1 LRAIRK
7 RRPAGYDQRTGVGII
22 EAETIGE
29 LVEDVKAEVIGWR
42 RHLHRHPER
51 SLEEV
56 ETSQFVYET
65 LESFGSL
72 KLSRPTETSVL
83 ARLIGEEPGRT
94 IAIRADMDA
103 LPITEETGLPF
114 ASKNEGLMHA
124 CGHDGH
130 TAILLG
136 TAKVLGE
143 LKDHVR
149 GEVRFIFQHAEEVG
163 RGAEELVEAG
173 VIEGVDAVI
182 ALHLV
187 TRLEV
192 GKVGIGYGVRSAAPD
207 TFEIWVEGEGGH
219 AAWPQNAVD
228 PVVVSA
234 QVVTNLQH
242 IVSRESDPL
251 ESLVITVT
259 RIAGGTTHN
268 VIPGRVELKGTV
280 RTLSEEI
287 RKQVPVKMERIV
299 RGITEAHGA
308 SYSFEYRRGPDS
320 VVNVEDVT
328 HVVEKTARQVF
339 GDEAVEEVPPGMG
352 SEDFSGYQRA
362 APTAFFSLGARN
374 EAKGMTYSNHH
385 PRFDIDEDAL
395 ENGVNMFV
403 HAAFG
408 LLEVKT
414 ENGTQG

>member
-1 LRAIRK
+1 
-7 RRPAGYDQRTGVGII
+7 
-22 EAETIGE
+22 
-29 LVEDVKAEVIGWR
+29 
-42 RHLHRHPER
+42 
-51 SLEEV
+51 LEEV

-65 LESFGSL
+65 LESFGGL

-83 ARLIGEEPGRT
+83 ACLIGEEPGRT

-103 LPITEETGLPF
+103 LPIAEETGLPF
-114 ASKNEGLMHA
+114 ASENEGLMHA

-136 TAKVLGE
+136 TAKVLDE
-143 LKDHVR
+143 LKDHIR
-149 GEVRFIFQHAEEVG
+149 GEVRFIFQHAEEIG
-163 RGAEELVEAG
+163 RGADELVEAG
-173 VIEGVDAVI
+173 VVEGADAVI
-182 ALHLV
+182 GLHLV

-192 GKVGIGYGVRSAAPD
+192 GKVGIGYGSRSAAPD
-207 TFEIWVEGEGGH
+207 TFKISVEGEGGH
-219 AAWPQNAVD
+219 AAWPQTAVD

-242 IVSRESDPL
+242 LVSREFDPR
-251 ESLVITVT
+251 ESLVISVT
-259 RIAGGTTHN
+259 KISGGTAHN
-268 VIPGRVELKGTV
+268 IIPGKVEMMGTV
-280 RTLSEEI
+280 RTLSEQI
-287 RKQVPVKMERIV
+287 RELVPEKMERIV

-308 SYSFEYRRGPDS
+308 TYSFEYRRGPDS
-320 VVNVEDVT
+320 VVNDEDVMR
-328 HVVEKTARQVF
+328 VVEKTTRKVF

-395 ENGVNMFV
+395 ENGVKMFV

-408 LLEVKT
+408 LLEAKT
-414 ENGTQG
+414 